1 MQPHLRI
8 TIRPAPGSPSYSFS
22 NSSKMTRFRAQLE
35 NGPVVFFMAHFG
47 LLNLKIKTA
56 ALQHFLKINM
66 AALLCNVRYTIYLVG
81 LFHPPSVLT
90 SQRRWN
96 FGIYQKVNLF
106 YQRNLCSNWKSI
118 DRQAQQ
124 N

>member
-1 MQPHLRI
+1 MQAHLRN

-56 ALQHFLKINM
+56 ALQHFLKKNM
-66 AALLCNVRYTIYLVG
+66 VTLLSSISYTVYFIG
-81 LFHPPSVLT
+81 LF
-90 SQRRWN
+90 
-96 FGIYQKVNLF
+96 
-106 YQRNLCSNWKSI
+106 
-118 DRQAQQ
+118 
-124 N
+124 